1 MGWMLGEVVSR
12 LRALLEALHRR
23 FTHEHISMTLQ
34 VQNRALVC
42 TVNVLV
48 SWLNILGAG

>member
-1 MGWMLGEVVSR
+1 MLSEVVSS
-12 LRALLEALHRR
+12 LQALLEALYHR
-23 FTHEHISMTLQ
+23 FTHKHISMTLQ
-34 VQNRALVC
+34 VQNRAPVC